1 MATKKNP
8 SRDGG
13 NYVYRKPNVSFDFN
27 IGELPWTR
35 KQQNLIQILQ
45 NKKTKCAL
53 IKGPAGT
60 SKAQPLYSEIL
71 TPTGKTTMGELKV
84 GDFVLDRNGTPTKV
98 LGIFPQG
105 EKKIYR
111 VHFSDNTSTECCDD
125 HLWLTWDYKER
136 NYKTNKLPSVKSLNE
151 IKNSLYSRNGSHLNH
166 KIPICDPLHFEKRD
180 LPIDPYVMGVLL
192 GDGGLKYNPIISSC
206 DPFILNEIE
215 TRLEGSK
222 LVYVNGSN
230 CDYRITYPNRFDNPL
245 KNILKNINCNVSS
258 LDKHIPEDY
267 LYSSIEDRI
276 SILRGLM
283 DSDGSISLNDKGTS
297 TFEYYS
303 TSSKT
308 LSENVR
314 FLVQSLGGTATISE
328 RETYYYDSDGIKIDC
343 NLSYAVNIC
352 MNPEINPFLL
362 PRKSNMYIPKT
373 KYPPRRYITNVEE
386 IGNEDCQCILVDNA
400 EHLYLTNDCIVTHNT
415 ILAIYAGLQ
424 LLREKKISDIT
435 YVRSAVESG
444 SSKLGF
450 LPGDINDKFSVY
462 ATPLQDKLEELLPP
476 QVIKMLN
483 EGQHVK
489 AMPINYMRGL
499 SFSGRLIIL
508 DESQNF
514 TTDELV
520 TAVTRL
526 GEHSRIWVLGDP
538 NQSDLTGK
546 SKNDFVQFCNKLN
559 DEECRDNGIE
569 SFDFDVDDIVRS
581 EFCKFVVKKL
591 EVYEHAVDYF
601 KSPSSEW
608 SPSS

>member
-60 SKAQPLYSEIL
+60 SK
-71 TPTGKTTMGELKV
+71 
-84 GDFVLDRNGTPTKV
+84 
-98 LGIFPQG
+98 
-105 EKKIYR
+105 
-111 VHFSDNTSTECCDD
+111 
-125 HLWLTWDYKER
+125 
-136 NYKTNKLPSVKSLNE
+136 
-151 IKNSLYSRNGSHLNH
+151 
-166 KIPICDPLHFEKRD
+166 
-180 LPIDPYVMGVLL
+180 
-192 GDGGLKYNPIISSC
+192 
-206 DPFILNEIE
+206 
-215 TRLEGSK
+215 
-222 LVYVNGSN
+222 
-230 CDYRITYPNRFDNPL
+230 
-245 KNILKNINCNVSS
+245 
-258 LDKHIPEDY
+258 
-267 LYSSIEDRI
+267 
-276 SILRGLM
+276 
-283 DSDGSISLNDKGTS
+283 
-297 TFEYYS
+297 
-303 TSSKT
+303 
-308 LSENVR
+308 
-314 FLVQSLGGTATISE
+314 
-328 RETYYYDSDGIKIDC
+328 
-343 NLSYAVNIC
+343 
-352 MNPEINPFLL
+352 
-362 PRKSNMYIPKT
+362 
-373 KYPPRRYITNVEE
+373 
-386 IGNEDCQCILVDNA
+386 
-400 EHLYLTNDCIVTHNT
+400 T

-569 SFDFDVDDIVRS
+569 SFDFDVEDIVRS

-591 EVYEHAVDYF
+591 EVYEHAPDYF
-601 KSPSSEW
+601 NSPNSEW